1 MGNVKKGVTLLKKF
15 QAAQENS
22 GPSNAGQ
29 IAHFRTKGVDILA
42 ESEMPA
48 FGFKKIGL
56 DLTDNTFKSVPA
68 NCATP
73 GVRLQGTAIDESV
86 IDTIN
91 LSSFRTFSEVVT
103 NDVLT
108 WRRIPGK
115 IKAYVGAGWDDKLS
129 DAINEQML
137 KNMLYQMLIGGV
149 KFDVREEAIT
159 AHSLV
164 RYIIQKPG
172 ASTLRTFFKHA
183 EIDIDDRLAV
193 YQAWSSEGVRDLIT
207 DIYAKNPYFNATSR
221 EVVAEYNRYVN
232 HNGNVDLSQFGVNK
246 DIVEDSQEFSAFNS
260 QGRVL
265 SAMEA
270 FIGKKR
276 GTAIGKA
283 ARKSVGGQRVRP
295 SGPDPAIILLE
306 RSLARKQYTYC
317 QDNNVSERAYWGLFD
332 AEFIKR
338 YDVSITQKFQES
350 GVVSRTSWTMPKY
363 LRATGLLTQANEIAE
378 HLSQKAALGRRL
390 NIALTPSF

>member
-1 MGNVKKGVTLLKKF
+1 MSNVKKGVTLLKRF
-15 QAAQENS
+15 QAAREKE
-22 GPSNAGQ
+22 GQ
-29 IAHFRTKGVDILA
+29 STLNQVAHFRTKGVSILA

-56 DLTDNTFKSVPA
+56 DLTDNAFKGVPA

-73 GVRLQGTAIDESV
+73 SVRLQGTAIEESA
-86 IDTIN
+86 IDSIN
-91 LSSFRTFSEVVT
+91 LNSFRTFSEVVA

-108 WRRIPGK
+108 WRRIPRK

-129 DAINEQML
+129 DAINEQLL

-149 KFDVREEAIT
+149 KFDLREEAIT

-183 EIDIDDRLAV
+183 DVDVNDRLAV
-193 YQAWSSEGVRDLIT
+193 YQAWSSEGVRELIT
-207 DIYAKNPYFNATSR
+207 DIYVKNPYFNATSR
-221 EVVAEYNRYVN
+221 EVVSEYNRYVTT
-232 HNGNVDLSQFGVNK
+232 NGDVDLSQFGANK
-246 DIVEDSQEFSAFNS
+246 DIVEDSQEFAAFNS

-270 FIGKKR
+270 FISKKR
-276 GTAIGKA
+276 GTVMGRA
-283 ARKSVGGQRVRP
+283 AQKSVGKQGGLSRV
-295 SGPDPAIILLE
+295 PDPAALRLE
-306 RSLARKQYTYC
+306 RTLGRKQYVYC
-317 QDNNVSERAYWGLFD
+317 QDNNVSERTYWDLFD

-338 YDVSITQKFQES
+338 YDVSLTKKLQAS
-350 GVVSRTSWTMPKY
+350 GMAGKPGWSTPKY
-363 LRATGLLTQANEIAE
+363 LRAAGLLPQAIEIAE
-378 HLSQKAALGRRL
+378 HLSHKAALGRQL
-390 NIALTPSF
+390 DIVVTPAF